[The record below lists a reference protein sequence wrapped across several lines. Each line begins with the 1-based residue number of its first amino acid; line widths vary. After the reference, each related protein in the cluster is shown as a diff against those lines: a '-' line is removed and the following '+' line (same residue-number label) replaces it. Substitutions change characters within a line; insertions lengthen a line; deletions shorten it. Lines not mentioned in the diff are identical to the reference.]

1 MSREYIGYRYLR
13 SFKVKRITKTVCF
26 RHLICK
32 EYNAMNPETARNR
45 LTGTG
50 ADLLNDPQVQKL
62 YLGG

>member
-1 MSREYIGYRYLR
+1 
-13 SFKVKRITKTVCF
+13 
-26 RHLICK
+26 
-32 EYNAMNPETARNR
+32 MNPETARNR